1 MKTLPNFLV
10 IGAAKSG
17 TTSLYQYLREHPQIY
32 MSPVKEP
39 EFFSYMGEKID
50 RRDPRLAPAIFAITE
65 WKDYEA
71 LFKNVRNETA
81 VGEASP
87 GYIYSP
93 EAPKRIKQFLPQA
106 KLIAVL
112 RNPVARAYSHFT
124 MRLNKSSDIVVE
136 PVRDFEEVL
145 KAEESRIRDGWLAG
159 WHYKRRGFYYEQL
172 KRYFDL
178 FDRSQIQ
185 IYLYEDLEENTLK
198 VVRGLYQFL
207 GVEDRFVPVLERVH
221 NQGKYEAAVKN
232 DAWRDFLTG
241 ENRLKGVLKQLVPTK
256 YRTDLKKY
264 LLEKNMT
271 FTDKPTRSGPTPE
284 LKEKLLAEYRPD
296 ILKLQE
302 LIHRDLSAWLR

>member
-17 TTSLYQYLREHPQIY
+17 TTSLYHYLREHPQIY

-232 DAWRDFLTG
+232 DAWRDF
-241 ENRLKGVLKQLVPTK
+241 
-256 YRTDLKKY
+256 
-264 LLEKNMT
+264 
-271 FTDKPTRSGPTPE
+271 
-284 LKEKLLAEYRPD
+284 
-296 ILKLQE
+296 
-302 LIHRDLSAWLR
+302 